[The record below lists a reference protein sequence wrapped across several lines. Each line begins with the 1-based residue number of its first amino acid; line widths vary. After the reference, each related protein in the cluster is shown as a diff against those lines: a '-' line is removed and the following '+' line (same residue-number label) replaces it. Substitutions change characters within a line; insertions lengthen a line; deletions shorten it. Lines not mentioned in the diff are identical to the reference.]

1 MYDIDGN
8 GTIDRSEFRTIIMSI
23 FKILDA
29 SNRHNKND
37 KEREEHIY
45 ALFQRIDRDKSQKI
59 SLDEF
64 IDACTRDK
72 LLLELLAPS
81 T

>member
-1 MYDIDGN
+1 
-8 GTIDRSEFRTIIMSI
+8 MSI
-23 FKILDA
+23 FKILDTT
-29 SNRHNKND
+29 NRKKND
-37 KEREEHIY
+37 QDLEEY
-45 ALFQRIDRDKSQKI
+45 TDSLFARIDRDKSNLI

-81 T
+81 A

>member
-8 GTIDRSEFRTIIMSI
+8 GSIDRKEFRTIVMSI
-23 FKILDA
+23 FKILDT
-29 SNRHNKND
+29 KNQQKSE
-37 KEREEHIY
+37 KEREQHIDE
-45 ALFQRIDRDKSQKI
+45 LFQKIDRDHSNLI

-72 LLLELLAPS
+72 LLLELLAP
-81 T
+81 TT

>member
-8 GTIDRSEFRTIIMSI
+8 GTIDKNEFRTILTSM
-23 FKILDA
+23 FKILDTTGK
-29 SNRHNKND
+29 STKNV
-37 KEREEHIY
+37 KEREAYIDT
-45 ALFQRIDRDKSQKI
+45 LFSRIDRDKSNLI
-59 SLDEF
+59 SLEEF

-81 T
+81 A